1 MDFFE
6 RLSQGG
12 DWKLFVIHKTIEW
25 VFEKLCHAAASGEDI
40 RLNIPD
46 VAFMPRDG
54 PVRRLKK
61 NLRNKIFGYTAACEK
76 QFCTTTLQKLK
87 NVSQS
92 YIIVK
97 FVLGYGRATT
107 GF

>member
-61 NLRNKIFGYTAACEK
+61 NLRNKTFRVHRGMRETILYHNPTK
-76 QFCTTTLQKLK
+76 VKK
-87 NVSQS
+87 RVK
-92 YIIVK
+92 IIH
-97 FVLGYGRATT
+97 
-107 GF
+107 